1 MENNFSILIPARIGS
16 TRLLNKPLIDLYGK
30 SLIQRVYE
38 QARTI
43 SDDVYIATDSDL
55 VLNHVI
61 SFTDNVVITSDKHI
75 SGTDRV
81 YEAVKKLAIPKN
93 KLIINL
99 QGDEPFMPTELIQQI
114 VSDYD
119 SNNCDVITAS
129 HNISS
134 IEDLLNQN
142 CVKVETNKKGWKWE
156 GNAYLD
162 GNFGTR
168 ALEQDFSYWTWSRLP
183 FANHTTTF
191 YDAELKNRTT
201 TNIALKFS
209 KDGSATTLEPPPLKK
224 VKRTKWFLKR
234 VARSDQDF
242 DPLQNKPL
250 LDAPFYSRSELLTK
264 INGEKTIGIHEA
276 LDMNRFTNPFIQ
288 PLLCVKIPRSF

>member
-55 VLNHVI
+55 VLNHAT

-81 YEAVKKLAIPKN
+81 YEAVKKLGIPKN

-99 QGDEPFMPTELIQQI
+99 QGDEPFMPCELIQQI
-114 VSDYD
+114 VSDYE
-119 SNNCDVITAS
+119 SNDCDVITAS

-142 CVKVETNKKGWKWE
+142 CVKVEINKNSFATDFLREVNTKDLNLYSRHIGVYGYNLETLESFINLSPSTNEIKLK
-156 GNAYLD
+156 
-162 GNFGTR
+162 
-168 ALEQDFSYWTWSRLP
+168 LEQLRFMD
-183 FANHTTTF
+183 N
-191 YDAELKNRTT
+191 
-201 TNIALKFS
+201 KFS
-209 KDGSATTLEPPPLKK
+209 IYVTSYDKEVPSGID
-224 VKRTKWFLKR
+224 TKED
-234 VARSDQDF
+234 V
-242 DPLQNKPL
+242 
-250 LDAPFYSRSELLTK
+250 
-264 INGEKTIGIHEA
+264 EKAIK
-276 LDMNRFTNPFIQ
+276 FI
-288 PLLCVKIPRSF
+288 KMK